1 MKILLYSDETE
12 PVTKLLLEQEN
23 LDILPISVSELV
35 LTTPLTRKISSN
47 GDIYQWEYNES
58 LVINRMSHV
67 PEEVILNY
75 PEADQ
80 VAIEQDIYAF
90 LSGVLNGKNSSS
102 YPDLFGLGNSIIP
115 LHYQW
120 NKIKQENID
129 VKVPKFF
136 YGFKDG
142 NPFNYESTKTS
153 TIIYSHPLK
162 VYNWRENLVKQ
173 KNVFCF
179 VKPKG
184 IPYQVFMSFDS
195 IVIQALT
202 IETKIETK
210 IEKQLINKV
219 KNIANVFNHK
229 IVEFLFFIDE
239 EDITFGM
246 MSPTLAGY
254 RTLSQFRETLFEGIH
269 ND

>member
-1 MKILLYSDETE
+1 MKILLYSDEKE
-12 PVTKLLLEQEN
+12 PVTKLLLEQED

-35 LTTPLTRKISSN
+35 LTTPLTRKIYSN

-80 VAIEQDIYAF
+80 VAIEQDIYSF
-90 LSGVLNGKNSSS
+90 LSGVLNGKKSSS
-102 YPDLFGLGNSIIP
+102 YPDLFGLGNSIMP

-120 NKIKQENID
+120 NKIKQADID
-129 VKVPKFF
+129 IKVPSFF
-136 YGFKDG
+136 YGFKEE

-162 VYNWRENLVKQ
+162 VYNWRENLVKK

-184 IPYQVFMSFDS
+184 IPYQVFISFDS
-195 IVIQALT
+195 IFIQALT
-202 IETKIETK
+202 IQKIEAKIETK
-210 IEKQLINKV
+210 LVNKA
-219 KNIANVFNHK
+219 KNIADVFNHK

-239 EDITFGM
+239 EDIAFGM

-254 RTLSQFRETLFEGIH
+254 RTLSQFAETLFEGIN